1 MIERVGRPRMGLKM
15 KSGSPSLFQSRIV
28 VLSMCHKYTAVDAL
42 AYMRIFFCICPSV
55 CVWRGWGGAP
65 IVQASDKGLRDVR
78 GRRGFNRAGQNI
90 INHGWLVD
98 THVT

>member
-1 MIERVGRPRMGLKM
+1 MIERNGRPRMGLKM
-15 KSGSPSLFQSRIV
+15 KSNPPSLSQSRIV
-28 VLSMCHKYTAVDAL
+28 VLSMCHIYTAVDVL
-42 AYMRIFFCICPSV
+42 AYMRIFFVYVPG
-55 CVWRGWGGAP
+55 CVWRAP

-78 GRRGFNRAGQNI
+78 GRRGFNRAGQSI